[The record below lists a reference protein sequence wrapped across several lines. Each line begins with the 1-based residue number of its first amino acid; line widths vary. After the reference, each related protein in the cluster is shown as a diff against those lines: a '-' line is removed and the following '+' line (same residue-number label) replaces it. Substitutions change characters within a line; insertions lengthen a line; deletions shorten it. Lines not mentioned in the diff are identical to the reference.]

1 MKFEQL
7 LENKSYLYEG
17 LDSSA
22 LRTAKLWESVGRQIA
37 EAQMTADQID
47 QLFQQ
52 VEKGSTDAGGNRTM
66 IGKGK
71 DVTDA
76 VKKAYDDLVSKVQN
90 SGPIKDIDAKYDQA
104 AAKLKQATGGDQGV
118 MKYIEKYRK
127 FAKEHPVA
135 QGLIYSALIAAAGIS
150 GVGIGGAAALGLLK
164 MTDKLLQGEKFS
176 TAVGKGIATGA
187 TAFAAGQVG
196 KMMHG
201 GDQVPGTNQAPA
213 TPDTRPATG
222 YGSKAWQDASDRLT
236 QDRIN
241 SATSNGKLIQDI
253 AGKMGMSGA
262 NHTADMMVG
271 GVPVSIDGVPV
282 PTNLFSPEQLANIN
296 AVKAANAMMKGAS
309 ESIQYS
315 KKLSILEVRA
325 VIGSIAIQEAGV
337 WDTIKGAAGQ
347 VAGAVAD
354 KAKTVGH
361 NLTTKVTADKLQS
374 AWKTAGSPM
383 DSDAVAEVL
392 KQAGVSDDVIKST
405 FASLQIPVSGAPA
418 DVKQL
423 DGETPNVDA
432 GDTATAD
439 APQLSVKE
447 INKIIPTLRMRDLL
461 SLQRNLDSLLNK
473 GTA

>member
-1 MKFEQL
+1 MKFAQL

-22 LRTAKLWESVGRQIA
+22 LRTVKLWESAGRQIA
-37 EAQMTADQID
+37 EANLTADQIQ

-52 VEKGSTDAGGNRTM
+52 VEKGSTDAGGNRTL

-90 SGPIKDIDAKYDQA
+90 SGPMKDIDAKYDQA

-118 MKYIEKYRK
+118 MKYVQKYRD
-127 FAKEHPVA
+127 FAKAHPVA
-135 QGLIYSALIAAAGIS
+135 QSLIYSALIAAAGIS
-150 GVGIGGAAALGLLK
+150 GVGLGGAAALGLFK

-176 TAVGKGIATGA
+176 TALGKGIATGA

-196 KMMHG
+196 KALQG
-201 GDQVPGTNQAPA
+201 GQPQAPA
-213 TPDTRPATG
+213 PTDTAMPPDSAYTTGSHMQYDYNGPGFTVDQIQGTPEFQNAYQQALSRGMNPVTAGRIAKDAGETALE
-222 YGSKAWQDASDRLT
+222 KA
-236 QDRIN
+236 
-241 SATSNGKLIQDI
+241 
-253 AGKMGMSGA
+253 AG
-262 NHTADMMVG
+262 TA
-271 GVPVSIDGVPV
+271 
-282 PTNLFSPEQLANIN
+282 TNLA
-296 AVKAANAMMKGAS
+296 K
-309 ESIQYS
+309 ESTYRS

-325 VIGSIAIQEAGV
+325 VIGNVVLQEAGV
-337 WDTIKGAAGQ
+337 WDTVKSAAGQ

-361 NLTTKVTADKLQS
+361 NITTKVTADKLQS
-374 AWKTAGSPM
+374 AWKKAGSPM

-423 DGETPNVDA
+423 DGETPN
-432 GDTATAD
+432 AD

-447 INKIIPTLRMRDLL
+447 INKIIPTLRLRDLL
-461 SLQRNLDSLLNK
+461 SLQKTVDARLSK
-473 GTA
+473 GAA